1 MSVLLE
7 FSMFPTDV
15 GESKSKYVGRVLDL
29 VDKSGLPYR
38 LTPMGTII
46 ESDDL
51 TEALKLVADAYKTL
65 EVDCNRVYSSI
76 KIDIR
81 KGKSGALTS
90 KIESVKKVVG
100 RDIKV

>member
-15 GESKSKYVGRVLDL
+15 GESKSEYVGRILDL
-29 VDKSGLPYR
+29 VDKSGLPYK
-38 LTPMGTII
+38 LTPMSTVV
-46 ESDDL
+46 ESEDL
-51 TEALKLVADAYKTL
+51 GEALRVIEEAYRLL
-65 EVDCNRVYSSI
+65 EGDCNRVYSTI
-76 KIDIR
+76 KLDIR

-100 RDIKV
+100 RKLES